1 MAEQSRTTA
10 RTATRTAAPKAVT
23 VPHARPDPGRDGVG
37 VVKISTW
44 DVGTPER
51 QRAVL
56 TAVETAWT
64 SRDWPA
70 VGLLSYTVHAGEDGR
85 TLLHY
90 SQWTGEEAYERFF
103 AEYRDERNAEIDAA
117 VPGIERLGL
126 HTYDLY
132 RGGLSDPADTR
143 VPGTVVAV
151 EAEFDG
157 PDRARAEAWV
167 DGVLAALASDPA
179 IRGGAPG
186 ADRPQFGGIS
196 GWFHLTAD
204 GTRMLNYAEWETAE
218 AHVAALAASGEGI
231 GSDTGEW
238 RKVHAF
244 PGIRSGQVRRFTPG
258 LSLRPAD

>member
-10 RTATRTAAPKAVT
+10 RTTTRTAAPKAVT

-37 VVKISTW
+37 AVKISTW

-51 QRAVL
+51 QRAAL
-56 TAVETAWT
+56 AAVETAWT
-64 SRDWPA
+64 SRAWPA
-70 VGLLSYTVHAGEDGR
+70 VGLLSYTVHIGEDGR

-90 SQWTGEEAYERFF
+90 SQWTDEEAYERFC
-103 AEYRDERNAEIDAA
+103 ADYRDERNAEIDAA
-117 VPGIERLGL
+117 VPGIERVALY
-126 HTYDLY
+126 TYDLY
-132 RGGLSDPADTR
+132 RGGLSDPADR
-143 VPGTVVAV
+143 RIPGAVVAV

-157 PDRARAEAWV
+157 PDRERAEAWV

-179 IRGGAPG
+179 IRRGAPV
-186 ADRPQFGGIS
+186 ADRPHFGGIS

-204 GTRMLNYAEWETAE
+204 GSRMLNYAEWESAE
-218 AHVAALAASGEGI
+218 AHAAALAGPGEGI
-231 GSDTGEW
+231 GSDTEEW

-258 LSLRPAD
+258 VSLRPGG

>member
-1 MAEQSRTTA
+1 MAEQRRTTA
-10 RTATRTAAPKAVT
+10 RTTTRTSAPKAVT

-56 TAVETAWT
+56 AAVETAWT

-90 SQWTGEEAYERFF
+90 SQWTDEEAYERFF

-126 HTYDLY
+126 YTYGLY

-143 VPGTVVAV
+143 IPGAVVAV

-157 PDRARAEAWV
+157 PDRERAEAWV
-167 DGVLAALASDPA
+167 DGVFTALASDPA
-179 IRGGAPG
+179 IQQGA
-186 ADRPQFGGIS
+186 AAGIS
-196 GWFHLTAD
+196 AWFHLTAD
-204 GTRMLNYAEWETAE
+204 GSRMLNYAEWESAE
-218 AHVAALAASGEGI
+218 GHDAALAAPGEGI
-231 GSDTGEW
+231 GSDTEEW
-238 RKVHAF
+238 RRVHAF
-244 PGIRSGQVRRFTPG
+244 PGIRSGRVRRFTPG
-258 LSLRPAD
+258 LSLRPGG